1 MIEHQ
6 AFPYLPFFFDSIVK
20 ILNKNIILEFDDAI
34 YLTHPK
40 KMPKLIKMC
49 KSVIVGN
56 SFLKNYAVN
65 YNQNLVVV
73 PTVIDIRRYSINPPH
88 PIPLPQGE
96 REIKAIS
103 VVPPPLTGGGMGRV
117 ER

>member
-1 MIEHQ
+1 MNIRH
-6 AFPYLPFFFDSIVK
+6 FRICRFFDSIVK

-73 PTVIDIRRYSINPPH
+73 PTVIDIRRYSINP
-88 PIPLPQGE
+88 LTLSLSRKGE
-96 REIKAIS
+96 GNKSNIS
-103 VVPPPLTGGGMGRV
+103 RSPSLDGRGHG
-117 ER
+117 